1 MDVGLRGECKTSGGP
16 GPTEFLS
23 SFQNVHFDELFF
35 VNYSL
40 FNLGRCT
47 YVSECLCPSIIG
59 LSWPLHF
66 CAWQLNCLIGMKKI
80 D

>member
-1 MDVGLRGECKTSGGP
+1 MFEVVRCMWVSEGNARP
-16 GPTEFLS
+16 VVARAPTELLS

-40 FNLGRCT
+40 FNLGLCT

-66 CAWQLNCLIGMKKI
+66 CA
-80 D
+80 